1 MLTPLIE
8 FSIGRT
14 MTSLSN
20 IIHDQMTDGM
30 SGLMFYC
37 SGCPEHTR
45 VWDWRPAWLH
55 VVNSQKPLC
64 PKFPWYFHLSICNDA
79 WNMRTSFSLIGR
91 TSWRSNSKHLMIDIA
106 QLRKLRDLDSPL
118 QGDVVSWSSIHW
130 NLQEDSEVSHLRRY
144 LIYHKFGRH
153 TIWIIV
159 LYISQIRETCNH
171 NLNHC
176 TIIYYIPG
184 HEKPTTFMNCT
195 KLVQV
200 HIIHLANLR
209 TCQYLVALGQHRW
222 SELQPA
228 PRVGTSERTSLVVS
242 AFQISLYTCIKKK
255 KSSD

>member
-1 MLTPLIE
+1 
-8 FSIGRT
+8 

-45 VWDWRPAWLH
+45 VWHWRPAWLH

-64 PKFPWYFHLSICNDA
+64 PKFPWYFHLSLCNDA

-144 LIYHKFGRH
+144 LIYITNSGDTQFESLYFIYHKFGRH
-153 TIWIIV
+153 VTIIWIIV
-159 LYISQIRETCNH
+159 PLYI
-171 NLNHC
+171 
-176 TIIYYIPG
+176 IYQDMKNPPLSWI
-184 HEKPTTFMNCT
+184 
-195 KLVQV
+195 VQ
-200 HIIHLANLR
+200 N
-209 TCQYLVALGQHRW
+209 
-222 SELQPA
+222 
-228 PRVGTSERTSLVVS
+228 
-242 AFQISLYTCIKKK
+242 
-255 KSSD
+255 

>member
-45 VWDWRPAWLH
+45 VWHWRPAGLH

-118 QGDVVSWSSIHW
+118 HYKVMWWADRQSTGISKRTPKYHTWEDTLYITNSGDTQFES
-130 NLQEDSEVSHLRRY
+130 LY
-144 LIYHKFGRH
+144 FIYHKFGRH
-153 TIWIIV
+153 VTIIWIIV
-159 LYISQIRETCNH
+159 PLYI
-171 NLNHC
+171 
-176 TIIYYIPG
+176 IYQDMKNPPLSWI
-184 HEKPTTFMNCT
+184 
-195 KLVQV
+195 VQ
-200 HIIHLANLR
+200 N
-209 TCQYLVALGQHRW
+209 
-222 SELQPA
+222 
-228 PRVGTSERTSLVVS
+228 
-242 AFQISLYTCIKKK
+242 
-255 KSSD
+255 